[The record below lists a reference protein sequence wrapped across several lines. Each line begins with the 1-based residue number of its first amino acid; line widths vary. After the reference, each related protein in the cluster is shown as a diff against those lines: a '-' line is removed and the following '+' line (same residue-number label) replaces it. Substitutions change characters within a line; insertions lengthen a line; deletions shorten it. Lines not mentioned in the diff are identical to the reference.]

1 MLWFS
6 NLLKGFAT
14 YDLVLILVA
23 FVTIS
28 LCILGISIY

>member
-6 NLLKGFAT
+6 NFLKGFAT

-23 FVTIS
+23 FAAIG
-28 LCILGISIY
+28 LGILGIFIY